1 VSGAAP
7 AGGVPPPVATDA
19 DASFVDDV
27 DGEPSGRGR
36 TSIENRVVEKTAAQ
50 SALEIDHVHGVSH
63 RVTRVFTAGQTVQTH
78 AWIDGHLARLQVNI
92 EVDYPAPVKQVTRQ
106 VRQHIRERV
115 NQLCGLTIVDLDIR
129 VVALHVRSGPI
140 RRVI

>member
-1 VSGAAP
+1 
-7 AGGVPPPVATDA
+7 
-19 DASFVDDV
+19 
-27 DGEPSGRGR
+27 
-36 TSIENRVVEKTAAQ
+36 
-50 SALEIDHVHGVSH
+50 
-63 RVTRVFTAGQTVQTH
+63 VFTAGQTVQTH

-92 EVDYPAPVKQVTRQ
+92 EVDYPTPVKQVTRQ

>member
-1 VSGAAP
+1 MLEGRPCSQAE
-7 AGGVPPPVATDA
+7 T
-19 DASFVDDV
+19 
-27 DGEPSGRGR
+27 SGRTGDPN
-36 TSIENRVVEKTAAQ
+36 EA
-50 SALEIDHVHGVSH
+50 SAIL
-63 RVTRVFTAGQTVQTH
+63 
-78 AWIDGHLARLQVNI
+78 
-92 EVDYPAPVKQVTRQ
+92 DYPTPVKRVTRQ